1 MFFGFSFPAP
11 PPHRRDLAYRGRSRS
26 RDRGSEEFHPA
37 ASAPAQRSCPSSPK
51 PAGHRSSVPSDGP
64 VEDLAH
70 KFSNLGSQECPAPAS
85 VPSAAASLGGTSQG
99 GGSQSLAENG
109 SAKDLLY
116 GNHSHGFFNFD
127 VKPDFKWGLPASWQH
142 DQDTGKKSWISSSP
156 VFSFSSGSL
165 QTPETITTRKST
177 AVLSSDHVN
186 AERRSGSQDGQ
197 HFPLFDNNAD
207 GMAVDTTSTRLAN
220 YQTPSSRQREKS
232 LPGNPDTGT
241 PRSHLPTAGK
251 MTGDAAAAFVNGKH
265 TEETFWDSQSVHSA
279 TRRMG

>member
-1 MFFGFSFPAP
+1 M
-11 PPHRRDLAYRGRSRS
+11 
-26 RDRGSEEFHPA
+26 
-37 ASAPAQRSCPSSPK
+37 
-51 PAGHRSSVPSDGP
+51 
-64 VEDLAH
+64 
-70 KFSNLGSQECPAPAS
+70 
-85 VPSAAASLGGTSQG
+85 
-99 GGSQSLAENG
+99 
-109 SAKDLLY
+109 
-116 GNHSHGFFNFD
+116 
-127 VKPDFKWGLPASWQH
+127 KPDFKWGLPESWQH
-142 DQDTGKKSWISSSP
+142 DQDTSKKGWISSSP

-197 HFPLFDNNAD
+197 HFPFFDNNAD

-265 TEETFWDSQSVHSA
+265 TEETFWASQSVHSA